1 MRTMGKFELNS
12 KTYDVLKWL
21 VWVFLPAF
29 TVLIG
34 GLGEL
39 FQWVDANVYTTVLSL
54 VTVFLGSI
62 TGLSN
67 RNYNERVDE

>member
-1 MRTMGKFELNS
+1 MKLNDR
-12 KTYDVLKWL
+12 TYDILKWV
-21 VWVFLPAF
+21 VWIFLPAL
-29 TVLIG
+29 TVLVG

-39 FQWVDANVYTTVLSL
+39 YGWADANVYTTLLSL

-67 RNYNERVDE
+67 KIYNERLGK

>member
-1 MRTMGKFELNS
+1 MMSS
-12 KTYDVLKWL
+12 KTYDILKWV
-21 VWVFLPAF
+21 VWVFLPAL
-29 TVLIG
+29 TVFVG

-39 FQWVDANVYTTVLSL
+39 YQWADANVYTTLLSL

-67 RNYNERVDE
+67 RKYNEKEGEQ